1 HIAVLLDAYRATGNP
16 VYAQRI
22 DRDLRDWLAAAPRY
36 PATKTRDPHW
46 RGLEVAFRVT
56 AWAPVFYQLQ
66 IADTLAPVTRILMLA
81 ALPQHAHY
89 ARHFH
94 ADGSNWVTM
103 ELAGLAVVA
112 AAWPEFAD
120 APGWLDY
127 AQQKLTAELATQ
139 VYPDG

>member
-1 HIAVLLDAYRATGNP
+1 
-16 VYAQRI
+16 
-22 DRDLRDWLAAAPRY
+22 
-36 PATKTRDPHW
+36 
-46 RGLEVAFRVT
+46 FRVKV
-56 AWAPVFYQLQ
+56 WAPVFYQLQ

-81 ALPQHAHY
+81 ALPEHAHY

-139 VYPDG
+139 VYPDGVQAELSSVYHHIVTVQFDLLAQVSEHAGKPLPAS